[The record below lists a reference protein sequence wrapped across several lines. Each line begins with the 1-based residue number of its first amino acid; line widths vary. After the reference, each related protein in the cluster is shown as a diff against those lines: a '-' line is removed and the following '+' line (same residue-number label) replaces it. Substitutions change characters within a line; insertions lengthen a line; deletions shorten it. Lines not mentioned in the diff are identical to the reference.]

1 MAGAQWPW
9 HSGLGTV
16 AVAQWPGRSGRGV
29 AVSQWRGDETVIAR
43 RARGKKT
50 RRVRERDVGA
60 RYSAEARW
68 MAHRGKGGLQRCL
81 PSVARA
87 ACAALWFI
95 AWTVSISVMI
105 HPLKCGGV

>member
-1 MAGAQWPW
+1 
-9 HSGLGTV
+9 
-16 AVAQWPGRSGRGV
+16 
-29 AVSQWRGDETVIAR
+29 
-43 RARGKKT
+43 
-50 RRVRERDVGA
+50 
-60 RYSAEARW
+60 

-105 HPLKCGGV
+105 HPLKCGV

>member
-29 AVSQWRGDETVIAR
+29 AVSQWRGDETVLAR

-50 RRVRERDVGA
+50 RRVREREMPERVKA
-60 RYSAEARW
+60 RRQGGWHTEV
-68 MAHRGKGGLQRCL
+68 KGVCRDASLGGQ
-81 PSVARA
+81 
-87 ACAALWFI
+87 
-95 AWTVSISVMI
+95 
-105 HPLKCGGV
+105 GGVCRPVVNCVDCKHQCYDTPA